1 MQSLKSIGTDVPVRL
16 AVDRISLY
24 VAEIMPM
31 INEYRAEVLDVQT
44 QYADS
49 LEDFVKAVFVRG
61 IEDAIAARD
70 AWHLDKVC
78 VSPSLLCLVTAGL
91 WLHISAC
98 NCHWAVTDAVK
109 ELFAE
114 CYNWP
119 KPTLQS
125 NQQ

>member
-44 QYADS
+44 QYADG

-78 VSPSLLCLVTAGL
+78 VSPCLVCLVTAGL
-91 WLHISAC
+91 WLNSSG
-98 NCHWAVTDAVK
+98 
-109 ELFAE
+109 L
-114 CYNWP
+114 
-119 KPTLQS
+119 
-125 NQQ
+125 